1 MIYRLVVS
9 AQGTMSGKIKFIEII
24 LDFIV
29 YLNRKYV
36 TIWVSLIAPKQYIVK
51 LNGNNA
57 EGLDVLGNVNMYKM
71 NTPFNKQSL

>member
-1 MIYRLVVS
+1 MNITKAQARIELMIYRLVVS

-36 TIWVSLIAPKQYIVK
+36 TIWVSLIAPK
-51 LNGNNA
+51 
-57 EGLDVLGNVNMYKM
+57 
-71 NTPFNKQSL
+71 

>member
-29 YLNRKYV
+29 YFNRKYV
-36 TIWVSLIAPKQYIVK
+36 TIWVSLKAPKQYIVK
-51 LNGNNA
+51 LNGNNV
-57 EGLDVLGNVNMYKM
+57 E
-71 NTPFNKQSL
+71 

>member
-29 YLNRKYV
+29 YFNRKYV
-36 TIWVSLIAPKQYIVK
+36 TIWVSLIALKKYIVK
-51 LNGNNA
+51 LNGNNV
-57 EGLDVLGNVNMYKM
+57 E
-71 NTPFNKQSL
+71 